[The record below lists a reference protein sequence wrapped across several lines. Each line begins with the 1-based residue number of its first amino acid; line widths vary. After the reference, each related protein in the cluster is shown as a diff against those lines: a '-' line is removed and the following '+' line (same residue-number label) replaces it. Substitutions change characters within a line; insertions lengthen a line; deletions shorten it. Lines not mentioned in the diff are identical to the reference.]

1 MRFGPHWAARC
12 HPTAH
17 VATVLQHIRDCRTPA
32 LGGHVTVCPECGEE
46 HTLYHSCRDRHCPR
60 CQYAQREAWLLSRKE
75 ELLPVTYFHV
85 VFTVPDALNGFILG
99 HQEESYKALFHAA
112 WDTLN
117 AFGEKAG
124 VRLGMTAL
132 LHTWGSALV
141 FHPHL
146 HCIVPGGGRRL
157 GNDGWKNLPQV
168 KDGDREPFLFP
179 VKALGDMFRAKY
191 MAALSAVEKVPAPI
205 RARCFSKPWV
215 IYAKS
220 PVSGPESTLEYLSR
234 YAYRVAIGDRRI
246 LAVDEGTVTFEYK
259 DYKDGGRNKPMTLS
273 GVEFVRRYARHV
285 LPYRFVHIRH
295 YGILAPGNREVLAAL
310 QTELGALA
318 LARAQMNAHPEKPEL
333 RELYQNLMR
342 ESAEMERDSDA
353 YIMFTKVYD
362 RRRDMEALQYLLKES
377 QRRGYYEDALM
388 YIDEMRKKVG
398 NNPAL
403 VMQEYEVLLRMERK
417 ERAYSLIQEAA
428 QAFPKSYDINLA
440 ACRVKM
446 SIASEAMKEER
457 YRDAIEPLSF
467 VQKYCVEPDYK
478 ASAARR
484 LFLCYKSI
492 NDMDNAEIM
501 LRERMYF
508 DPPYLINIE
517 RASLYADKGRKE
529 EALDIL
535 YSAWKATPKDSIQQ
549 RKVIAGAYGEVAL
562 PYLRQSREEGAS
574 PRVVDICDIM
584 LEMDS
589 TDYWALRYASGAA
602 KDPAMYIEC
611 GFDIYPNDVYFRTK
625 KAARLSQY
633 EGRHLEALEMLQP
646 LVDEFPGDEVIEG
659 VHTDIVLRYT
669 RELLKTKSFNEVA
682 PVLDSALVQHPEN
695 KELRYERGV
704 LFEKQRQW
712 DSAYVY
718 QASYQPSFLEQK
730 EYKAKMNALLSR
742 SYKNHVEASL
752 DIMRFADTDQLT
764 GMANIYYS
772 RKWARNLWSIRFGYT
787 GRDVTLDPEE
797 GTNPDA
803 FLGGRGLLA
812 GLGWSRDFNAKWS
825 LAINGA
831 FANQYFPNLSAD
843 ATLTRHFAN
852 ELDAELGA
860 VYRLIE
866 EENSFMGV
874 SAGVNKMWEHVF
886 LGGKVM
892 GGLMHEKLFINGSA
906 RFRFYPYYGGK
917 SFLEFQA
924 GGGTAPEL
932 SFLNYYY
939 DPAVYNHLNTFLS
952 LGGHW
957 MLAANLEVSTSLSWS
972 TLYNLASEKVNYR
985 NLFIGN
991 VSFSFAF

>member
-1 MRFGPHWAARC
+1 MTIKGLIYRWICSLALVLMLAGGSFAAT
-12 HPTAH
+12 PTKYI
-17 VATVLQHIRDCRTPA
+17 LP
-32 LGGHVTVCPECGEE
+32 G
-46 HTLYHSCRDRHCPR
+46 
-60 CQYAQREAWLLSRKE
+60 QYADQVTSLFAQHHWTKGK
-75 ELLPVTYFHV
+75 ELLDEGLGKWPNDPNLNFLAGRYWLNAKNYDKARYHLVKACQERYNHVEAKQLLVTLEETTGNYSSAICYVNELLEVNPYSKNLWIKKVDLYKKLGNFEEANNLLKRLNIIYANDAYV
-85 VFTVPDALNGFILG
+85 SSEYYSVLENILMQARRNGDLVQQEETLKEIVRINPTDVDYQIQYANMQIKQGRMNDALDNLSGALEANPGNVELVRKTAGILM
-99 HQEESYKALFHAA
+99 E
-112 WDTLN
+112 T
-117 AFGEKAG
+117 
-124 VRLGMTAL
+124 
-132 LHTWGSALV
+132 
-141 FHPHL
+141 
-146 HCIVPGGGRRL
+146 
-157 GNDGWKNLPQV
+157 
-168 KDGDREPFLFP
+168 
-179 VKALGDMFRAKY
+179 
-191 MAALSAVEKVPAPI
+191 
-205 RARCFSKPWV
+205 
-215 IYAKS
+215 
-220 PVSGPESTLEYLSR
+220 
-234 YAYRVAIGDRRI
+234 
-246 LAVDEGTVTFEYK
+246 
-259 DYKDGGRNKPMTLS
+259 GRNM
-273 GVEFVRRYARHV
+273 
-285 LPYRFVHIRH
+285 
-295 YGILAPGNREVLAAL
+295 
-310 QTELGALA
+310 GALA

-428 QAFPKSYDINLA
+428 QAFPKSYDVNLA

-602 KDPAMYIEC
+602 KDPAMYIER

-772 RKWARNLWSIRFGYT
+772 RKWGRNLWSIRFGYT